1 MTLRT
6 PLLVVAAL
14 SLSGPVFAGEVK
26 TYQVTGPVLDVTADS
41 ITVQKGKDPWQIGR
55 GADTKTNGDV
65 KKGDKVTV
73 MYRMT
78 ATSIETKSD
87 AGGKAPA
94 KKH

>member
-6 PLLVVAAL
+6 PLLTLAAL
-14 SLSGPVFAGEVK
+14 ALAWPVLAAEVK
-26 TYQVTGPVLDVTADS
+26 TYQVTGPVLDVSPDS

-55 GADTKTNGDV
+55 SADTKTTGDV

-78 ATSIETKSD
+78 ATSIEDKSG
-87 AGGKAPA
+87 AAKAPKA
-94 KKH
+94 AAH